1 MIRSIQSLFSF
12 ECRDCGS
19 RMPLLAPSCSN
30 CEAPNPWR
38 KPAITVGVAVV
49 LLAAGLF
56 ALSLYAFRKG
66 DMQAVTQSVPPAA
79 TSAAP
84 ESTAEYG
91 WIVQAMAECEEEAK
105 RVPDT
110 LSFLIVPITKT
121 DLSLPG
127 WTPVPIGTIG
137 NSALLLNSSDALIGL
152 RNHALAL
159 YEKPIAFTISDT
171 ASSTIYKWK
180 PAVGVSALKTR
191 AAGLENL
198 KLGFEIPDVAEGIE
212 WGPTVKTERGTCYWI
227 NPLIRTATRS
237 G

>member
-1 MIRSIQSLFSF
+1 
-12 ECRDCGS
+12 
-19 RMPLLAPSCSN
+19 MPLVAQSCSN
-30 CEAPNPWR
+30 CDAPNPWQ
-38 KPAITVGVAVV
+38 KPAIAVGAAVI
-49 LLAAGLF
+49 LLAMSLL
-56 ALSLYAFRKG
+56 ALTMYSFRKG
-66 DMQAVTQSVPPAA
+66 DTQAITQSAPPPA

-84 ESTAEYG
+84 ESTTDYG

-110 LSFLIVPITKT
+110 LSFLIVPVTKT

-127 WTPVPIGTIG
+127 WAPVPIGTIG

-152 RNHALAL
+152 RNRALAL
-159 YEKPIAFTISDT
+159 YDKPLTFTVSDT
-171 ASSTIYKWK
+171 ASSTVYKWK

-198 KLGFEIPDVAEGIE
+198 KLGFEIPDVAEGVE
-212 WGPTVKTERGTCYWI
+212 WGPTVKIERGTCYWI

>member
-1 MIRSIQSLFSF
+1 MSVV
-12 ECRDCGS
+12 
-19 RMPLLAPSCSN
+19 APSCSN
-30 CEAPNPWR
+30 CEAPNPWQ
-38 KPAITVGVAVV
+38 KPALAAGAAAI
-49 LLAAGLF
+49 LLAAGLL
-56 ALSLYAFRKG
+56 ALALYSFRQG
-66 DMQAVTQSVPPAA
+66 DTQAITQTAPPPAA
-79 TSAAP
+79 SAP
-84 ESTAEYG
+84 SESAAEYG

-105 RVPDT
+105 RIPDT
-110 LSFLIVPITKT
+110 LSFLIVPVIKT

-159 YEKPIAFTISDT
+159 YEKPLAFTISDT
-171 ASSTIYKWK
+171 ASSTVYKWK

-198 KLGFEIPDVAEGIE
+198 KLGFEIPELSQEIE

-227 NPLIRTATRS
+227 NPLIRTAARS